1 MQLQDLKN
9 FTKRERTLLLGGV
22 LLLILVGLLLVQN
35 YQLRIQNK
43 ELQAT
48 VEKQSKKIEN
58 LEKLVKVFN
67 KDLSDLK
74 GAATDAKTV
83 LGKTLEK
90 MGQALKGE

>member
-9 FTKRERTLLLGGV
+9 FTKRERTLSLGGL
-22 LLLILVGLLLVQN
+22 LLLILVGLLWVQN

-48 VEKQSKKIEN
+48 VEKQNKKIEN

-74 GAATDAKTV
+74 GAAADAKTV